1 MQFGEKLRELRT
13 QQKWS
18 QTEAAALIGVS
29 LRTYQNYE
37 SCRMYPEHT
46 ALYGKIAELF
56 HVSADYLL
64 NDEDH
69 YLIDAQERGDESSRN
84 DVEALIHNANA
95 LFAGGELSE
104 EDKEKVIRTLN
115 DLYWKARDK
124 NRMRGEE

>member
-37 SCRMYPEHT
+37 SCRMYPKQT

-69 YLIDAQERGDESSRN
+69 YLIDAQERGGESSRN